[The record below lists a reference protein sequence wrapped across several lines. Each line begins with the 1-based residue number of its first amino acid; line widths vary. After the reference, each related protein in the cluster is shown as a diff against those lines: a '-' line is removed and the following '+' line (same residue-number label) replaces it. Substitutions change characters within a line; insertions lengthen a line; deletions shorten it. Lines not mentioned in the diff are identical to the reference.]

1 MIPVKYNL
9 RSLSQRKATTLAT
22 ALGIGLVV
30 FVFASVLM
38 LSAGIHKTMV
48 ITGKP
53 DLALVIRKG
62 SDGEL
67 SSAIDSPNVPL
78 ILAPK
83 QVARREN
90 GQPDGVGEVV
100 VVITADK
107 VGGEGVSN
115 VTVRG
120 VTDDVFA
127 FRPEVQIVE
136 GRKARPG
143 ADECVVGKAVRGR
156 FQGLDLGQ
164 SVELKKNRPLK
175 VVGIMESGGS
185 SYESE
190 VWSDIDVVRSSFG
203 REGYVQSVRVRLTSP
218 DQYDAYKRQIEGN
231 RQLGFQAF
239 RETEY
244 YEKQSEGS
252 SAFIVGMGG
261 TIAFFFSLGAMIG
274 AMITMYS
281 AVANRKREIG
291 TLRAL
296 GFGKFSIMSS
306 FLLESVLLALLGG
319 GLGALASLAMGFVH
333 FSIVNFASWS
343 EIVFR
348 FEPTGGIV
356 GGSLAFAATMGVLG
370 GFFPAVRAAR
380 LPLIKALKD

>member
-22 ALGIGLVV
+22 GLGIGLVV

-38 LSAGIHKTMV
+38 LSAGIHKTMA

-53 DLALVIRKG
+53 EIALVIRKG

-83 QVARREN
+83 QVARRAN

-107 VGGEGVSN
+107 VGDEGVSN

-120 VTDDVFA
+120 VGDDTYE
-127 FRPEVQIVE
+127 FRPEVEVIE

-143 ADECVVGKAVRGR
+143 ADEAVVGKAVRGR
-156 FQGLDLGQ
+156 FKGLDLGQ
-164 SVELKKNRPLK
+164 SIELKKNRPLK
-175 VVGIMESGGS
+175 VVGIMEAGGS

-190 VWSDIDVVRSSFG
+190 VWADLDVVRSSFG
-203 REGYVQSVRVRLTSP
+203 REGYVQSVRARLASP
-218 DQYDAYKRQIEGN
+218 DQYEAYKAQIEGN
-231 RQLGFQAF
+231 RQLGFQAY

-252 SAFIVGMGG
+252 SAFIMGMGG

-306 FLLESVLLALLGG
+306 FLLESVMLALLGG

-343 EIVFR
+343 EVVFR
-348 FEPTGGIV
+348 FEPTGAIV
-356 GGSLAFAATMGVLG
+356 GGSLAFAGIMGVLG

>member
-1 MIPVKYNL
+1 MVPVKYNL

-22 ALGIGLVV
+22 GLGIGLVV

-38 LSAGIHKTMV
+38 LSAGIHRTMLM
-48 ITGKP
+48 TGKP

-62 SDGEL
+62 ADGEL

-83 QVARREN
+83 QVARRAN
-90 GQPDGVGEVV
+90 GEPDGVGEVV

-107 VGGEGVSN
+107 VGDEGISN

-120 VTDDVFA
+120 VPDDVFE
-127 FRPEVQIVE
+127 FRPEVKVFE
-136 GRKARPG
+136 GRKPRPG

-156 FQGLDLGQ
+156 FKGLELGQ
-164 SVELKKNRPLK
+164 SIELKKNRPLK
-175 VVGIMESGGS
+175 IVGVMEAGGS

-190 VWSDIDVVRSSFG
+190 VWSGIDVVRSSFG
-203 REGYVQSVRVRLTSP
+203 REGYVQSVRVRLTSA

-231 RQLGFQAF
+231 RQLGFQTF

-252 SAFIVGMGG
+252 SAFIMGLGG

-306 FLLESVLLALLGG
+306 FLLESVILALVGG
-319 GLGALASLAMGFVH
+319 GIGALASLAMGFVH
-333 FSIVNFASWS
+333 FSMVNFASWS

-348 FEPTGGIV
+348 FQPTGAIV
-356 GGSLAFAATMGVLG
+356 GGSLAFAGIMGVLG

>member
-22 ALGIGLVV
+22 GLGIGLVV

-38 LSAGIHKTMV
+38 LSAGISKTML
-48 ITGKP
+48 ISGKP
-53 DLALVIRKG
+53 EIALVIRKG
-62 SDGEL
+62 ADGEL

-83 QVARREN
+83 QVARRAN

-107 VGGEGVSN
+107 VGDEGVSN

-120 VTDDVFA
+120 VGDDA
-127 FRPEVQIVE
+127 YDFRTEAKVIE

-156 FQGLDLGQ
+156 FKGLDLGQ
-164 SVELKKNRPLK
+164 SIELKKNRPLK
-175 VVGIMESGGS
+175 VVGIIEAGGS

-190 VWSDIDVVRSSFG
+190 VWADVDVVRSSFG
-203 REGYVQSVRVRLTSP
+203 REGYVQSVRARLTSP
-218 DQYDAYKRQIEGN
+218 DQYEAYKAQIEGN
-231 RQLGFQAF
+231 RQLGFQAY

-252 SAFIVGMGG
+252 SAFIMGMGG

-281 AVANRKREIG
+281 AVANRQREIG

-306 FLLESVLLALLGG
+306 FLLESVMLALLGG

-343 EIVFR
+343 EVVFR
-348 FEPTGGIV
+348 FEPTGAIV
-356 GGSLAFAATMGVLG
+356 GGSLAFAGIMGVVG
-370 GFFPAVRAAR
+370 GFLPAVRAAR

>member
-1 MIPVKYNL
+1 
-9 RSLSQRKATTLAT
+9 
-22 ALGIGLVV
+22 
-30 FVFASVLM
+30 
-38 LSAGIHKTMV
+38 
-48 ITGKP
+48 
-53 DLALVIRKG
+53 
-62 SDGEL
+62 
-67 SSAIDSPNVPL
+67 
-78 ILAPK
+78 
-83 QVARREN
+83 
-90 GQPDGVGEVV
+90 VGEVV

-107 VGGEGVSN
+107 VGDEGVSN

-120 VTDDVFA
+120 VGDDA
-127 FRPEVQIVE
+127 YDFRPEAKVIE

-143 ADECVVGKAVRGR
+143 ADEAVVGKAVRGR
-156 FQGLDLGQ
+156 FKGLDLGQ
-164 SVELKKNRPLK
+164 SIELKKNRPLK
-175 VVGIMESGGS
+175 VVGVVEAGGS
-185 SYESE
+185 SFESE
-190 VWSDIDVVRSSFG
+190 VWADLDVVRSSFG
-203 REGYVQSVRVRLTSP
+203 REGYVQSVRARLTSP
-218 DQYDAYKRQIEGN
+218 DQYEAYKAQIEGN
-231 RQLGFQAF
+231 RQLGFQVY

-252 SAFIVGMGG
+252 SAFIMGMGG

-343 EIVFR
+343 EVVFR
-348 FEPTGGIV
+348 FEPTGAIV
-356 GGSLAFAATMGVLG
+356 GGSLAFAGIMGVLG

>member
-1 MIPVKYNL
+1 MIPLKYNL

-38 LSAGIHKTMV
+38 LSAGISRTM
-48 ITGKP
+48 ITTGRP
-53 DLALVIRKG
+53 ELVLVIRKG

-67 SSAIDSPNVPL
+67 SSAIDSPNVAL

-83 QVARREN
+83 QVARRSS

-107 VGGEGVSN
+107 IGDQGVSN

-120 VTDDVFA
+120 VSDDTYE
-127 FRPEVQIVE
+127 FRPEAKVIE

-156 FQGLDLGQ
+156 FKGLDLGQ

-175 VVGIMESGGS
+175 VVGVIEAGGS

-190 VWSDIDVVRSSFG
+190 VWADIDVVRSSFG
-203 REGYVQSVRVRLTSP
+203 REGYVQSVRARLTSP

-231 RQLGFQAF
+231 RQLGFQAY

-252 SAFIVGMGG
+252 SAFIMGMGG

-333 FSIVNFASWS
+333 FSMVNFASWS

-348 FEPTGGIV
+348 FQPTGAIV
-356 GGSLAFAATMGVLG
+356 GGSLAFAGIMGVLG

-380 LPLIKALKD
+380 LPLIKALRD

>member
-22 ALGIGLVV
+22 GLGIGLVV

-38 LSAGIHKTMV
+38 LSAGITKTMQ

-53 DLALVIRKG
+53 DLALIIRKG

-83 QVARREN
+83 QVKRRAN

-107 VGGEGVSN
+107 VGDEGVSN

-120 VTDDVFA
+120 VTDDAFE
-127 FRPEVQIVE
+127 FRPEVTVVE

-156 FQGLDLGQ
+156 FKGLELGQ

-175 VVGIMESGGS
+175 VVGVMASGGS

-190 VWSDIDVVRSSFG
+190 VWADIDVVRSSFG
-203 REGYVQSVRVRLTSP
+203 REGYVQSVRARLTSE
-218 DQYDAYKRQIEGN
+218 DQYDAYKNQIESN
-231 RQLGFQAF
+231 RQLGFQVF

-252 SAFIVGMGG
+252 SAFIMGMGG

-281 AVANRKREIG
+281 AVANRRREIG

-319 GLGALASLAMGFVH
+319 GAGALASLAMGFVH

-343 EIVFR
+343 EVVFR

-356 GGSLAFAATMGVLG
+356 GGSLAFAAIMGVLG

>member
-9 RSLSQRKATTLAT
+9 RSLSQRKATTFAT

-38 LSAGIHKTMV
+38 LSAGIAKTMRM
-48 ITGKP
+48 TGKP
-53 DLALVIRKG
+53 DLALVVRKG

-67 SSAIDSPNVPL
+67 TSAIDTPNVAL

-83 QVARREN
+83 QVARRAN

-107 VGGEGVSN
+107 VGEQGVSN

-120 VTDDVFA
+120 ISDDAFE
-127 FRPEVQIVE
+127 FRPEVRVTE
-136 GRKARPG
+136 GRKPRPG

-156 FQGLDLGQ
+156 FKGLDLGQ
-164 SVELKKNRPLK
+164 SVELKKNRPLQ
-175 VVGIMESGGS
+175 VVGILESGGS

-190 VWSDIDVVRSSFG
+190 VWADADVVRSSFG
-203 REGYVQSVRVRLTSP
+203 REGYVQSVRARLTSA
-218 DQYDAYKRQIEGN
+218 DQYEAYKRQIEGN
-231 RQLGFQAF
+231 RQLGFQVF

-244 YEKQSEGS
+244 YEKQSENS

-281 AVANRKREIG
+281 AVANRRREIG

-296 GFGKFSIMSS
+296 GFGRFSIMSS
-306 FLLESVLLALLGG
+306 FLLESVLLALIGG

-343 EIVFR
+343 EVVFR
-348 FEPTGGIV
+348 FQPTAPIV
-356 GGSLAFAATMGVLG
+356 GGSLAFAAGMGVLG
-370 GFFPAVRAAR
+370 GFWPAVRAAR
-380 LPLIKALKD
+380 LPLIKALRD